1 MLVHL
6 TLYPKMPAIQKDE
19 CALYSVFLK
28 AKLQLEIRCQQITVS
43 SPASGGY
50 GWGSNAPLVN
60 EPLLML
66 KTTALSP
73 KKTLKAV
80 PSSSAVYSC
89 QCSCLQRTKLCMT
102 LFRWTKRFETR
113 ANSGMASRATCPEC
127 YGFQLTGVPYVPL
140 PAEIHH
146 LSALSIFLV

>member
-1 MLVHL
+1 MCALLNFPKGEIATRNPLPADNSLL
-6 TLYPKMPAIQKDE
+6 TSKRRLWLGIKCSIGERTFAHVKNDCTKSQKDIKS
-19 CALYSVFLK
+19 CS
-28 AKLQLEIRCQQITVS
+28 QQF
-43 SPASGGY
+43 
-50 GWGSNAPLVN
+50 
-60 EPLLML
+60 
-66 KTTALSP
+66 
-73 KKTLKAV
+73 
-80 PSSSAVYSC
+80 AVYSC

-102 LFRWTKRFETR
+102 LFRWTERFETR